1 MFSTVSAYMN
11 TNKSL
16 WSGVKA
22 ISDTVDDLDA
32 GIADISDSAGKQQT
46 PVTGAAAQKAQVR
59 HSYEEQI
66 LFIADQLAA
75 FAEATN
81 FAELAGQVEM
91 SLSSLDKLADDQ
103 LEEKGTLIANLAM
116 LKLADLADYGITQAD
131 IDALK
136 SLTTQFHAAKTAPRS
151 AVASRS
157 GETNTLPDKIAEV
170 TSILRNRLDKLNVER
185 AILHGLSHCPRGC
198 GQGRQL
204 GESQA
209 CRRDGKSSTRSTVG
223 LKEIEIQSQPEQE
236 IVPAFVLICAD

>member
-1 MFSTVSAYMN
+1 MNRDQLNRTGMFSTVSAYMN

-22 ISDTVDDLDA
+22 ISDTVDDLDS

-75 FAEATN
+75 FAEVSSD
-81 FAELAGQVEM
+81 AELAGKVEL
-91 SLSSLDKLADDQ
+91 SLSSLDKLADDD
-103 LEEKGTLIANLAM
+103 LEETGTLIANLAM

-136 SLTTQFHAAKTAPRS
+136 SLTTQFHAAKTSPRE

-170 TSILRNRLDKLNVER
+170 TSILRNRLDKLMTRFKTSNAQFYTGYLTARVVVD
-185 AILHGLSHCPRGC
+185 RG
-198 GQGRQL
+198 G
-204 GESQA
+204 SA
-209 CRRDGKSSTRSTVG
+209 AKAKPVG
-223 LKEIEIQSQPEQE
+223 ATAKAAPVQPS
-236 IVPAFVLICAD
+236 A